1 MQKKM
6 LFWNQERQRLKYTN
20 NIKYLDEDFFYVGK
34 LTLAEFDLFLESIFI
49 VYEDDY
55 ISFEDIVIMYTKLI
69 NFISELKRI
78 TDEEL

>member
-1 MQKKM
+1 M

-20 NIKYLDEDFFYVGK
+20 NIKYLDTGFEYVGK
-34 LTLAEFDLFLESIFI
+34 LTLAEFDLFLESLFI

-55 ISFEDIVIMYTKLI
+55 ISFEDVVIMYSKLI
-69 NFISELKRI
+69 SFINELQKL

>member
-1 MQKKM
+1 M

-20 NIKYLDEDFFYVGK
+20 NIKYLDTSFEYVGK

-55 ISFEDIVIMYTKLI
+55 ISLEDIVIMYSKLI
-69 NFISELKRI
+69 SFINELQKL
-78 TDEEL
+78 TNEEL